1 MRLGLKEAPSKVA
14 TRRTETG
21 YEANVDGTSQHMM
34 AKSIAIK
41 VCKRRFSECAMKV
54 IKLTVGDLRN
64 VAKATEAAERQPDHW
79 AEVSRGRSR

>member
-1 MRLGLKEAPSKVA
+1 VRLGLKEAPSKVA
-14 TRRTETG
+14 TRRTEIG
-21 YEANVDGTSQHMM
+21 YEAHVDGTSQQVM

-41 VCKRRFSECAMKV
+41 VYRRKFSERAMKV
-54 IKLTVGDLRN
+54 IKLTVGDLHN